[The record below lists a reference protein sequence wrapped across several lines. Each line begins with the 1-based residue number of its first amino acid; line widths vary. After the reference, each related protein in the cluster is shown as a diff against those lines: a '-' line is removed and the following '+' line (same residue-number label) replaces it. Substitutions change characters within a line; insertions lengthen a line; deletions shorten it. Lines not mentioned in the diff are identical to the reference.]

1 MTTYTNTTRVTSTTT
16 PSQFSLKYFE
26 KILMHMQRTIYFD
39 EEMRHMPHHDPVEVA
54 CAGEAPADAWVATEE
69 AAFAF
74 LRAHSGAT
82 AVPLLTETAK
92 HLVSLLDIETEDHP
106 TLSETMEYAIARRS
120 KAAPVIP
127 PFLAGYDRRIHAA
140 IFSFIAGVMPPMPIF
155 GRSLL

>member
-106 TLSETMEYAIARRS
+106 TLSETMEDAIARRS
-120 KAAPVIP
+120 KAAPSTKERR
-127 PFLAGYDRRIHAA
+127 LLDRAVPLLFSIASLQAA
-140 IFSFIAGVMPPMPIF
+140 YFERQYAENAA
-155 GRSLL
+155 